1 MDIKKI
7 RIDDLKEAFD
17 KISDSDSDSE
27 NIWYREL
34 TAIENAIKYLEKN

>member
-17 KISDSDSDSE
+17 KISDSDSE